1 MRKNIDVS
9 GKNSIINIKVEG
21 TIYFDMDGTIADLYG
36 VDEWLN
42 KLRAEEA
49 APYREAAPMIDLVE
63 AVPLL
68 LELQKRGYK
77 LGIITWLSMD
87 SSKEYKR
94 EVTRAKKEWL
104 SRYFGEIIFDET
116 HFVQYGTRKDYVA
129 FDKLGLL
136 FDDSEEVRNKWR
148 GVAINPQE
156 ENICEVLRKL
166 L

>member
-1 MRKNIDVS
+1 MRKNINVS
-9 GKNSIINIKVEG
+9 NENSIINIKVEG

-77 LGIITWLSMD
+77 LGIITWLSMN
-87 SSKEYKR
+87 SSKKYKR

-104 SRYFGEIIFDET
+104 SHYFGEIVFDET

-129 FDKLGLL
+129 FDKSGLL

>member
-1 MRKNIDVS
+1 MKKNINVS

-104 SRYFGEIIFDET
+104 SHYFGEIIFDET

-129 FDKLGLL
+129 FDKSGLL